1 MLVNGRYSS
10 FSEVATAMG
19 MASPVK
25 KVDQNKQQSRQKKFC
40 SYHKCKTCGEPMI
53 FVEGTNIMTC
63 SNPQCKGIKHEFKD
77 KEGNK
82 VVKYSPSYDLLA
94 DKYASMASSLFDYK
108 E

>member
-63 SNPQCKGIKHEFKD
+63 SNPQCNIHLHMIYLQI
-77 KEGNK
+77 NMQAWQ
-82 VVKYSPSYDLLA
+82 VRYLITRNNRQYD
-94 DKYASMASSLFDYK
+94 
-108 E
+108 